1 MQRLLWHHLN
11 SEATTVSPP
20 VARSQISYCTPAG
33 LLIQTGS
40 DIQATLL
47 DRLQVQ
53 AQMGV
58 WYSHTG

>member
-11 SEATTVSPP
+11 SEATTVSTP

-33 LLIQTGS
+33 LQKIQTGS

-58 WYSHTG
+58 W